1 MEENPSKL
9 TPALIGGA
17 VIGILSTLPIINLG
31 NCLCC
36 MWILIGGFIGTYLY
50 SRDLPAEHSLSGGD
64 GAIIGLLSGIFGALF
79 GAFLGYFLMAV
90 LGFNPGKHIVES
102 LLESKRNIS
111 PEMRELLE
119 RVREREGINPFF
131 VFIGLFFSL
140 IINSIF
146 GTIGG
151 IMGAAIFKKQR
162 RKTNSWKIH
171 SETD

>member
-1 MEENPSKL
+1 MEQNPSKL

-36 MWILIGGFIGTYLY
+36 MWILTGGFVGTYLY
-50 SRDLPAEHSLSGGD
+50 SRSLQPGYNLSGGV
-64 GAIIGLLSGIFGALF
+64 GAIVGLLSGIFGALF
-79 GAFLGYFLMAV
+79 GAFLSYFLMAV
-90 LGFNPGKHIVES
+90 LGFNPGRHIIES
-102 LLESKRNIS
+102 MLESKRNIS

-119 RVREREGINPFF
+119 RIHEKEEINPFF

-140 IINSIF
+140 ILNSIF

-151 IMGAAIFKKQR
+151 IIGAAVFKKR
-162 RKTNSWKIH
+162 ENLEKTN
-171 SETD
+171 